1 MNREKIHKLLD
12 DVLDLQEKRGVLG
25 HPYVSI
31 VFSNYGSNLSLYA
44 MKDGF
49 VSEKPFDYYLSSDFN
64 DEPAIDLMTKY
75 LEKLKEVKK

>member
-12 DVLDLQEKRGVLG
+12 DVLDLQEKGGVLG
-25 HPYVSI
+25 HPYVSMA
-31 VFSNYGSNLSLYA
+31 FSNYGSNLSLYV

-49 VSEKPFDYYLSSDFN
+49 VPGEPFDYYSSSSFDG
-64 DEPAIDLMTKY
+64 ELEIDLMTKY